1 MVCILS
7 FKNKTHSIIGN
18 QLLFVEGINELMN
31 PYQQM
36 REMAYQELDS
46 LHEFTIASE
55 NYVYSSSEPV

>member
-7 FKNKTHSIIGN
+7 FKNKAHSIIGN

-36 REMAYQELDS
+36 REMAYQELNS